1 MSEKKPESEPKKKS
15 ILDELRNF
23 QIASLAIQ
31 HQAGIHEPS
40 LLRSGSSLVQGLLKV
55 PIDRSTLDLNSKT
68 FRGPRVLDLVRE
80 SLELGKIRRLH
91 SRKSSVW
98 RSIDSMSSGEAK

>member
-31 HQAGIHEPS
+31 HQAGIHGPS
-40 LLRSGSSLVQGLLKV
+40 LFGSGIRLV
-55 PIDRSTLDLNSKT
+55 
-68 FRGPRVLDLVRE
+68 
-80 SLELGKIRRLH
+80 
-91 SRKSSVW
+91 
-98 RSIDSMSSGEAK
+98 

>member
-31 HQAGIHEPS
+31 HQAGIHGP
-40 LLRSGSSLVQGLLKV
+40 LK
-55 PIDRSTLDLNSKT
+55 IFNYAK
-68 FRGPRVLDLVRE
+68 LVR
-80 SLELGKIRRLH
+80 
-91 SRKSSVW
+91 
-98 RSIDSMSSGEAK
+98 D

>member
-31 HQAGIHEPS
+31 HQAGIHGPHKIFDCPAFSVILNNSKS
-40 LLRSGSSLVQGLLKV
+40 LGPIRSVILV
-55 PIDRSTLDLNSKT
+55 PI
-68 FRGPRVLDLVRE
+68 FI
-80 SLELGKIRRLH
+80 IR
-91 SRKSSVW
+91 
-98 RSIDSMSSGEAK
+98 

>member
-31 HQAGIHEPS
+31 HQAGIHGPYLNFPGLVPDLQLVKPIS
-40 LLRSGSSLVQGLLKV
+40 LGLSESVKLK
-55 PIDRSTLDLNSKT
+55 
-68 FRGPRVLDLVRE
+68 VRE
-80 SLELGKIRRLH
+80 SLISGKIRRFH
-91 SRKSSVW
+91 QRKSSVW
-98 RSIDSMSSGEAK
+98 RSIDSMSSGKTK

>member
-31 HQAGIHEPS
+31 HQAGIHEPLKIYI
-40 LLRSGSSLVQGLLKV
+40 LLWLEIFNISRQDELVV
-55 PIDRSTLDLNSKT
+55 
-68 FRGPRVLDLVRE
+68 E
-80 SLELGKIRRLH
+80 SLISGKIRRFH
-91 SRKSSVW
+91 QRKSSVW
-98 RSIDSMSSGEAK
+98 RSIDSMSSGKAK

>member
-31 HQAGIHEPS
+31 HQAGIHGPYLNFPGLVPVLAC
-40 LLRSGSSLVQGLLKV
+40 LLPVFPVSSLGLSKSVKLK
-55 PIDRSTLDLNSKT
+55 
-68 FRGPRVLDLVRE
+68 VRE
-80 SLELGKIRRLH
+80 SLILGKIRRFH
-91 SRKSSVW
+91 QRKSSVW
-98 RSIDSMSSGEAK
+98 RSIDSMSFGKAK

>member
-31 HQAGIHEPS
+31 HQAGIHGRIGDIKYFKIHWSGPS
-40 LLRSGSSLVQGLLKV
+40 LGLRDLGSNFYDPMTG
-55 PIDRSTLDLNSKT
+55 
-68 FRGPRVLDLVRE
+68 
-80 SLELGKIRRLH
+80 
-91 SRKSSVW
+91 SVNP
-98 RSIDSMSSGEAK
+98 

>member
-31 HQAGIHEPS
+31 HQAGTHEP
-40 LLRSGSSLVQGLLKV
+40 LKNFDC
-55 PIDRSTLDLNSKT
+55 PTLIGD
-68 FRGPRVLDLVRE
+68 F
-80 SLELGKIRRLH
+80 
-91 SRKSSVW
+91 
-98 RSIDSMSSGEAK
+98 

>member
-31 HQAGIHEPS
+31 HQAGIH
-40 LLRSGSSLVQGLLKV
+40 GLLGN
-55 PIDRSTLDLNSKT
+55 LN
-68 FRGPRVLDLVRE
+68 FPGPRFTINHAHQ
-80 SLELGKIRRLH
+80 S
-91 SRKSSVW
+91 W
-98 RSIDSMSSGEAK
+98 SGTV

>member
-31 HQAGIHEPS
+31 HQAGIHEP
-40 LLRSGSSLVQGLLKV
+40 LKFCHALVG
-55 PIDRSTLDLNSKT
+55 D
-68 FRGPRVLDLVRE
+68 F
-80 SLELGKIRRLH
+80 
-91 SRKSSVW
+91 
-98 RSIDSMSSGEAK
+98 

>member
-31 HQAGIHEPS
+31 HQAGIPEP
-40 LLRSGSSLVQGLLKV
+40 LENFDCPG
-55 PIDRSTLDLNSKT
+55 
-68 FRGPRVLDLVRE
+68 LVRNFKYLKILWSGLTRDFGSTFYHPMTVGE
-80 SLELGKIRRLH
+80 SLMSGKIGRFH
-91 SRKSSVW
+91 QRKSSVW
-98 RSIDSMSSGEAK
+98 RSIDSMSSGKAK

>member
-31 HQAGIHEPS
+31 HQAGIHGPYLNFPGLVPDLQLIKPIS
-40 LLRSGSSLVQGLLKV
+40 LGPLL
-55 PIDRSTLDLNSKT
+55 SKS
-68 FRGPRVLDLVRE
+68 VKLKVRE
-80 SLELGKIRRLH
+80 SLISGKIRRFH
-91 SRKSSVW
+91 QRKSSVW
-98 RSIDSMSSGEAK
+98 RSIDSMSFGEAK

>member
-31 HQAGIHEPS
+31 HQAGIPEPLQIFV
-40 LLRSGSSLVQGLLKV
+40 LLWLEISNISKSLVWL
-55 PIDRSTLDLNSKT
+55 
-68 FRGPRVLDLVRE
+68 
-80 SLELGKIRRLH
+80 SLRFWFEFL
-91 SRKSSVW
+91 
-98 RSIDSMSSGEAK
+98 